1 MRLYEVGIEQPV
13 TGNIRLDSLI
23 GILEEE
29 RSILLGGTDYQRH
42 WIKNGKVYKEV
53 NESHYDGEE
62 VREATDKET
71 EVYDAMLV
79 VESYIRQE
87 KDGGVSKKTEDTVFD
102 AEKELRKV
110 LDRVSKLTP
119 EEVED
124 INTKIRKFNDD
135 NPDYWDKD
143 NYGLKTILG

>member
-29 RSILLGGTDYQRH
+29 RSILLGGTEYQRH

-53 NESHYDGEE
+53 NESHYVGEE

-87 KDGGVSKKTEDTVFD
+87 KDGGVSKKSEGTVFD
-102 AEKELRKV
+102 AEK
-110 LDRVSKLTP
+110 
-119 EEVED
+119 
-124 INTKIRKFNDD
+124 
-135 NPDYWDKD
+135 
-143 NYGLKTILG
+143 